1 MCLAIRRS
9 RQASFPNQ
17 IERTLKKILFLTGT
31 RADFGKLKSLISVLD
46 RHPNHFEVE
55 LVVTGMHLNPDFGNT
70 HLEVER
76 SFPKLTSH
84 LFNNHDDA
92 DTMDQILAKTV
103 QGLSSIIRKCS
114 PDLFVIHGDRVE
126 ALAGAISGA
135 LNNVL
140 VAHIEGGE
148 ISGTIDELIRHATTK
163 MAHVHLVANE
173 NAKANVIQLGENP
186 DSVFVIGSPDLDVMN
201 SDTLPTLEEV
211 KKYYEI
217 EFEDYGIVIFHPV
230 TTNLYE
236 VDQGAKILEQVM
248 ANSNRNFI
256 VIMPNNDSGSSL
268 IIDRFNKLK
277 ERNNVR
283 LFKSLR
289 FEYFL
294 VLLRESGFIMGNSS
308 AGVREAPHFGV
319 PCINIGTRQ
328 HNRVIDPLIVDIVN
342 PTFENISNALENL
355 PIGEAVTESLFGD
368 GSSDERFF
376 DILENG
382 KIWDIPIQ
390 KVFVRLNRQ

>member
-1 MCLAIRRS
+1 M
-9 RQASFPNQ
+9 
-17 IERTLKKILFLTGT
+17 KKILFLTGT
-31 RADFGKLKSLISVLD
+31 RADFGKLKSLISVLE
-46 RHPNHFEVE
+46 RSPNEYEVE

-103 QGLSSIIRKCS
+103 QGLSSIIRKTS

-135 LNNVL
+135 MNNVL

-163 MAHVHLVANE
+163 MSHIHLVANE
-173 NAKANVIQLGENP
+173 NARTNVIQLGENVE
-186 DSVFVIGSPDLDVMN
+186 SVFVIGSPDLDVMN
-201 SDTLPTLEEV
+201 SESLPTLEEA

-217 EFEDYGIVIFHPV
+217 EFDDYGIVLFHPV
-230 TTNLYE
+230 TTNLEE
-236 VDQGAKILEQVM
+236 VDHGAQILEQVM
-248 ANSNRNFI
+248 RNSERNFI

-277 ERNNVR
+277 EQPNVR
-283 LFKSLR
+283 VFKSLR

-294 VLLRESGFIMGNSS
+294 VLLRDSKFIMGNSS

-328 HNRVIDPLIVDIVN
+328 HKRVIDPLIVDIVT
-342 PTFENISNALENL
+342 PTFENISEALENL
-355 PIGEAVTESLFGD
+355 PVGEPVTESLFGD

-376 DILENG
+376 EILNSG
-382 KIWDIPIQ
+382 TIWDIPIQ
-390 KVFVRLNRQ
+390 KVFVPLSGQ